1 MAKATAVALLPA
13 QFTIKVGALEVTK
26 QMSEATLKFDTSVTT
41 VRTLTEETDLATG
54 EKCTMTLAG
63 YQDWTEGEDDS
74 ICWALWNNAL
84 KTVAFTVEGEDEEGA
99 SVTATGTFQARRPSF
114 GPTADDA
121 ARFSI
126 DIPVTGIPDLDFAEA
141 PAAP

>member
-1 MAKATAVALLPA
+1 MAKTTAVALLPA

-26 QMSEATLKFDTSVTT
+26 QISEATLKFDTSTTT

-54 EKCTMTLAG
+54 EKCTLTLAG
-63 YQDWTEGEDDS
+63 YQDWTEGKNDS
-74 ICWALWNNAL
+74 ICWALWDNSL
-84 KTVAFTVEGEDEEGA
+84 KTAEFEISGEDEDGND
-99 SVTATGTFQARRPSF
+99 VTASGTFQARRPTF

-126 DIPVTGIPDLDFAEA
+126 DIPVTGIPDLEFTAAVA
-141 PAAP
+141 P